1 MPRITITVSESTL
14 SAMDDFALHVGKSR
28 SVVCASVLDMVVP
41 MLGYLKTTYDLAKS
55 GDTEGMQTFVG
66 SIGDLLQDVSGQ
78 YESLLGDFAE
88 PAEGVNPRSCN
99 NGGQVSQDDHLH
111 DTQRCV
117 FIEKSGLKTPPS
129 SQGGSDA

>member
-78 YESLLGDFAE
+78 YESLLGGFAE
-88 PAEGVNPRSCN
+88 PAEGVNPVPVITGVRSHRMTTYMTRN
-99 NGGQVSQDDHLH
+99 A
-111 DTQRCV
+111 V
-117 FIEKSGLKTPPS
+117 FLLKKV
-129 SQGGSDA
+129 A